1 MLSCLTEAAWIQQ
14 AIYRLSVA
22 DKKILASL
30 VDFHL
35 FMKVKAVMD
44 QFKDGLAFGGVL
56 SFMQNNFDLLRQL
69 FVDEKPPLTV
79 GMLCLFLEPLQIRS
93 KSVWSFI
100 GVLKGLMTPNFS
112 EWGDS
117 HHANEEATYLHF
129 CSFFHVFQK
138 EVPTVHWKICWLLYW
153 SGLDPTTRVVQGT
166 YFRVPAWQVWHPTN
180 CINLQHRSLTPHL
193 LHAAVW
199 ASAP

>member
-1 MLSCLTEAAWIQQ
+1 
-14 AIYRLSVA
+14 
-22 DKKILASL
+22 
-30 VDFHL
+30 
-35 FMKVKAVMD
+35 MKVKAVMD

-112 EWGDS
+112 E
-117 HHANEEATYLHF
+117 
-129 CSFFHVFQK
+129 
-138 EVPTVHWKICWLLYW
+138 
-153 SGLDPTTRVVQGT
+153 
-166 YFRVPAWQVWHPTN
+166 
-180 CINLQHRSLTPHL
+180 
-193 LHAAVW
+193 
-199 ASAP
+199 